1 VSAGLDAALLRWR
14 MRRAARRDRR
24 TLRRLARRHPGLEI
38 HPRASSALAVA
49 RFQLGEGARLRIG
62 ADVATE
68 RTPDAVRFL
77 LEPGATV
84 EIGAGTWLR
93 TDLGPV
99 VIAVFEGATLTLG
112 PECFLNGCHL
122 SCKERM
128 TLGRRAWVGPGSRVF
143 DADQHDLD
151 AEHPERRAPVAIGDH
166 VWVASDVTVL
176 RGVTIGDHA
185 VVGSRSVVTKDV
197 PPHRV
202 AVGAPATLR
211 GEVGDR
217 SRTR

>member
-1 VSAGLDAALLRWR
+1 VIERLGAAALRYR
-14 MRRAARRDRR
+14 MRCAARRDRC

-38 HPRASSALAVA
+38 HPTASNALAVA
-49 RFQLGEGARLRIG
+49 RFELGPGARLVIG

-68 RTPDAVRFL
+68 RTPDGVRFL
-77 LEPGATV
+77 LGPGANV

-93 TDLGPV
+93 SDLGPV

-122 SCKERM
+122 SCKERV
-128 TLGRRAWVGPGSRVF
+128 TLGRRAWIGPGSRVF

-151 AEHPERRAPVAIGDH
+151 SEHPERRAPVTIGDH
-166 VWVASDVTVL
+166 VWVASDATIL

-185 VVGSRSVVTKDV
+185 VVASRSLVTKDV
-197 PPHRV
+197 PAHRV
-202 AVGAPATLR
+202 AVGAPARAR